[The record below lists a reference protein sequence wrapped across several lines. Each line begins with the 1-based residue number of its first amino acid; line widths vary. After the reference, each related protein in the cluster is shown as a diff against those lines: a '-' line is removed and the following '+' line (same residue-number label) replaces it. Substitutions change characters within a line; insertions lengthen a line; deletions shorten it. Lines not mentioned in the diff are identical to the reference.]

1 MIAKEIESIQAA
13 VIDAAP
19 AAAEMAAAAKAEFDA
34 ADKSTAARKASAW
47 KRRALAT
54 LGIGTYA
61 SLAIPQ
67 FAFAAELKITD
78 LNSILEFVGNVIL
91 VVGLVLAAWNL
102 VQAGMSMKDN
112 QGFQMDKN
120 VWGIVGGIAMC
131 IAGGAIKT
139 AGGEWDYGNAA

>member
-1 MIAKEIESIQAA
+1 MTVKFHEIEAA
-13 VIDAAP
+13 VQEAAP
-19 AAAEMAAAAKAEFDA
+19 AAAEMAIAAKEEFDA
-34 ADKSTAARKASAW
+34 ADKSTAAKKASAW

-54 LGIGTYA
+54 LGIGMYA
-61 SLAIPQ
+61 SMAIPQ
-67 FAFAAELKITD
+67 FAFAASLEITD
-78 LNSILEFVGNVIL
+78 LNSILEFIGNVIL

-139 AGGEWDYGNAA
+139 AGSKWGYGNAA